1 MSCETFKCR
10 CRCRC
15 YEKCEP
21 KRECECRHECEPR
34 RECECRREC
43 EPKRECE
50 CKPRHECK
58 PECEYEPRREYECE
72 CEHEHEQD
80 QGKNCEWFEKV
91 LREFYWSGFH
101 DGCKKCGRKENE
113 CGYEGYEEYKK
124 QFLKSAGFDIQDC
137 LKKIQSF
144 SCDGIMKYFKGY

>member
-43 EPKRECE
+43 
-50 CKPRHECK
+50 
-58 PECEYEPRREYECE
+58 EPRREYECE

-124 QFLKSAGFDIQDC
+124 
-137 LKKIQSF
+137 
-144 SCDGIMKYFKGY
+144 